1 MDSTSFTKLQNSPF
15 KQQKIPSWRPN
26 LSGKQIFI
34 IYQFVGV
41 LCFMFGLFCLIKS
54 NEIEELVFPDYEG
67 NCNRTDRK
75 ECLSGIADADMKPP
89 LLLYYELDNFYQNH
103 RRYVKSRSDRQLSGQ
118 NLTVVELTNS
128 KECEPAYNNSVI
140 GVSKS
145 VTGKPLDGGAA
156 AFPCGLIAK
165 SFFNETYKVFI
176 NEEEVKVDETNIA
189 WKSDKK
195 YKFKNYDLDS
205 QWLDVENEHF
215 IVWMK
220 TAPKAKFRKLWGR
233 LNTTIK
239 KNDIVT
245 IGVNNN
251 YLSSRYGAKKNL
263 VITTVNV
270 LGGKNTFLA
279 VSSIIIGILI
289 ILMGLVL
296 LNGSKYYNTRHLE
309 NNFDI

>member
-1 MDSTSFTKLQNSPF
+1 MDNSSFTKLQNSPF

-34 IYQFVGV
+34 IYQFVGI

-54 NEIEELVFPDYEG
+54 NEIKELVFDNYEKS
-67 NCNRTDRK
+67 CNKTDIK
-75 ECLSGIADADMKPP
+75 QCAFEIADAEMKPP

-128 KECEPAYNNSVI
+128 KECEPAYNNSVM

-145 VTGKPLDGGAA
+145 ITGKPLDGGAA

-165 SFFNETYKVFI
+165 SFFNETYQVFVS
-176 NEEEVKVDETNIA
+176 EEEVKVDETNIA
-189 WKSDKK
+189 WKSDKEH
-195 YKFKNYDLDS
+195 KFKNYDLDS

-233 LNTTIK
+233 LNTTIE
-239 KNDIVT
+239 KNAIVQ
-245 IGVNNN
+245 ISVNN
-251 YLSSRYGAKKNL
+251 YYPTHLYGATKKL

-279 VSSIIIGILI
+279 VSSLIIGILI
-289 ILMGLVL
+289 MLMGFVL
-296 LNGSKYYNTRHLE
+296 LSGSKYYNTRHLE